1 MLCHLIV
8 KTLNFVYTLRI
19 FTKTILTRF
28 PMNNFIVEKRYSLIA
43 IIAVIFLCVSA
54 PVIQAQSQNES
65 QVANNKYVRVDI
77 GHGAL
82 HCPFLSPKLETQLK
96 ELKGI
101 TNFFMDRQNS
111 FATFNL
117 PADTEITVE
126 ELKKIGVDVGYPS
139 TDVMVAM
146 DNKPIKTATKPQ

>member
-1 MLCHLIV
+1 MFVSNHL
-8 KTLNFVYTLRI
+8 
-19 FTKTILTRF
+19 
-28 PMNNFIVEKRYSLIA
+28 
-43 IIAVIFLCVSA
+43 
-54 PVIQAQSQNES
+54 IQAQSQNES
-65 QVANNKYVRVDI
+65 SVANNKYVRVEI

-96 ELKGI
+96 ELKGA

-126 ELKKIGVDVGYPS
+126 QLKKIGVDVGYPS

>member
-1 MLCHLIV
+1 M
-8 KTLNFVYTLRI
+8 K
-19 FTKTILTRF
+19 
-28 PMNNFIVEKRYSLIA
+28 NFIFEKRYTLIA
-43 IIAVIFLCVSA
+43 IIVVAFLFVSS
-54 PVIQAQSQNES
+54 PVIQAQSQ
-65 QVANNKYVRVDI
+65 VANSKYVRVDI

-96 ELKGI
+96 ELKGV